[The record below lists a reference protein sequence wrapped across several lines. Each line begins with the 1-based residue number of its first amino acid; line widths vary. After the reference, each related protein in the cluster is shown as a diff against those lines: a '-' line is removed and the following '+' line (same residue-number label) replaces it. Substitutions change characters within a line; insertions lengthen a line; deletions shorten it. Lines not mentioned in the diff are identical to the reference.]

1 MSMLDGV
8 ITADLGD
15 RQLTLCLDNAAWLLV
30 EEQLNQSMFEVLAEL
45 GDALREFRSVKVGTM
60 RALLWAATRRAHEE
74 LTPDDCQN
82 LCVSHPKVMGHVVR
96 AVEASMK
103 LQAPDGGAAPGEAV
117 PGKRPATTT
126 TRRGGTGKTSSAT
139 ITKRAAARPRSGAKR
154 PRQR

>member
-82 LCVSHPKVMGHVVR
+82 LCFSHPMVMGHVVR
-96 AVEASMK
+96 AVEASIK
-103 LQAPDGGAAPGEAV
+103 LQAPSEDAAPGEAA

-126 TRRGGTGKTSSAT
+126 RRAGTGKTSSAT
-139 ITKRAAARPRSGAKR
+139 ITKRAAARPRSGTKR